1 MTRLVP
7 WQDGSDIAHHF
18 PHYRLRFTYRQSSYR
33 KTRERQ
39 VANKASALLTQ
50 LRVKSSLHNAEE
62 GLLWAILLLDEK
74 RPFSPAM
81 SALHNFLCFCES
93 AGIGST
99 NSERQDDMRAKFS
112 FDAHDTLRRQY
123 L

>member
-7 WQDGSDIAHHF
+7 WQDGSDIAQHF
-18 PHYRLRFTYRQSSYR
+18 PHYRLWFTYRQSSYR

-39 VANKASALLTQ
+39 VANKTSALLTQ
-50 LRVKSSLHNAEE
+50 FRVNSSLHNAEE

-81 SALHNFLCFCES
+81 SAIHSFLCFCES

-99 NSERQDDMRAKFS
+99 NIERQDDIRTKFS
-112 FDAHDTLRRQY
+112 FDAHDNLGRQ
-123 L
+123 